1 MAELAAENLL
11 DGLAGRVPKCLVNRE
26 VADGRG

>member
-11 DGLAGRVPKCLVNRE
+11 DALAGHVPRCLVNRE
-26 VADGRG
+26 VVGE